1 MAYYGLLIFSFYY
14 NGLLMKRL
22 DIEKYLMIVK
32 MYLFEGLHYVVKS
45 INYVFFGK
53 IKHQT
58 VEKDYD
64 SDLFI

>member
-1 MAYYGLLIFSFYY
+1 
-14 NGLLMKRL
+14 MKRL
-22 DIEKYLMIVK
+22 DIEKYLMIVR

-45 INYVFFGK
+45 INSAFFGK

-64 SDLFI
+64 SDLFIWYIL